1 MKKIKLFLYNVKNS
15 WLFLLVIF
23 IELVLCM
30 TLLAVALT
38 NFLGENSR
46 FAYYN
51 KSVASKSFV
60 TFEGYSLDNDI
71 QVQAISK
78 YLEDDLSTLATTVN
92 IGSVQALN
100 SSEEKTLSLTIAT
113 PALCANFNNKGL
125 KFSKNLAREYREA
138 YVAKAYSKYYEKD
151 KMYDISLENDGEI
164 YKQKIKI
171 AGYIED
177 GKEYYSFSSG
187 DIYFRSVQMVVCD
200 ELPQFA
206 NLSSGIFINDKDTEF
221 YKNLG
226 FKALTVREYYDY
238 QKEYS
243 PFMIY
248 LYLAIIIML
257 FSFVTILCNYVLSVD
272 KMSRRNA
279 SLFVCGSTNKASIVL
294 EGIKMLFAYLIAFV
308 VGISIAS
315 LIVYIGMERQNIMV
329 TMSNF
334 YLSAL
339 IIFGLYVLAVVIG
352 FVKFVRAK
360 PLKVLGNMKK

>member
-15 WLFLLVIF
+15 WFFLLVII

-30 TLLAVALT
+30 TLLAIALT
-38 NFLGENSR
+38 NFLGENNR

-51 KSVASKSFV
+51 KAVENKSFV

-71 QVQAISK
+71 QVQTISK
-78 YLEDDLSTLATTVN
+78 YLGDDLSTLATTIN
-92 IGSVQALN
+92 IGSVQVWNNA
-100 SSEEKTLSLTIAT
+100 EESLYLTIAT
-113 PALCANFNNKGL
+113 PALCANFNSKGL
-125 KFSKNLAREYREA
+125 KFSKNLESEYREA
-138 YVAKAYSKYYEKD
+138 YVAKAYSEYYKTD
-151 KMYDISLENDGEI
+151 KMYDISVENDGEI

-171 AGYIED
+171 VGYIED

-187 DIYFRSVQMVVCD
+187 DIYFRSLQMVVCD

-206 NLSSGIFINDKDTEF
+206 NLSSGIFINDKTPEF

-238 QKEYS
+238 QKESS

-272 KMSRRNA
+272 KLSRRNA
-279 SLFVCGSTNKASIVL
+279 SLFVCGSTNKASIAT
-294 EGIKMLFAYLIAFV
+294 EGKKMLFAYLIAVV

-315 LIVYIGMERQNIMV
+315 LMVFIGTERQNIIV